1 MQAGFSYFDKSAPE
15 VAIRSLFDHY
25 DTDKN
30 GKLQDNEMQN
40 LLQND
45 LGLSDEQAEIY
56 FLLLDKKGDHNISFE
71 EFHDWLRSGDDF
83 EVLNDEEKFHC
94 LLKAFS
100 YFKQFD
106 TDNSDKLDRE
116 QFERMMNFFGYSAIN
131 MDEAFANMDKCKTG
145 ALTFWE
151 FMVWLKWVPVLN

>member
-25 DTDKN
+25 DTDKK

-56 FLLLDKKGDHNISFE
+56 FLLLDKNGDHNISFE
-71 EFHDWLRSGDDF
+71 EFHDWLRSGEDF
-83 EVLNDEEKFHC
+83 EVLKDEVKFHC
-94 LLKAFS
+94 LLTAFS

-116 QFERMMNFFGYSAIN
+116 QFERMMNFFGYRAIN
-131 MDEAFANMDKCKTG
+131 MYEAFANMDKCKTG

>member
-56 FLLLDKKGDHNISFE
+56 FPPAGQKWRSQYFLFE
-71 EFHDWLRSGDDF
+71 EFS
-83 EVLNDEEKFHC
+83 
-94 LLKAFS
+94 
-100 YFKQFD
+100 
-106 TDNSDKLDRE
+106 
-116 QFERMMNFFGYSAIN
+116 
-131 MDEAFANMDKCKTG
+131 
-145 ALTFWE
+145 
-151 FMVWLKWVPVLN
+151 

>member
-1 MQAGFSYFDKSAPE
+1 MQAGFSYFDKSTPE

-56 FLLLDKKGDHNISFE
+56 FLLLDKNGDHNISFE
-71 EFHDWLRSGDDF
+71 EFHDWLRSGEDF

-94 LLKAFS
+94 LLQAFS

-116 QFERMMNFFGYSAIN
+116 QFERMMNYFGYSAIN
-131 MDEAFANMDKCKTG
+131 MDEAFANMDKCKNG
-145 ALTFWE
+145 AVTFWE